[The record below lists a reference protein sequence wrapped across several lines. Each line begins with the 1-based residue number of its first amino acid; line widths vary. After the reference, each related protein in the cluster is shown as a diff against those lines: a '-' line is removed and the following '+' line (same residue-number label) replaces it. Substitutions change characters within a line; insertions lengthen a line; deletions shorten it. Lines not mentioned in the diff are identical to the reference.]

1 MRKSASAVAVLALIA
16 CGSAHA
22 AGFVGNKAEVQAAV
36 TIAAQNTTSANWSQD
51 PGFTGPAVAAGQKVG
66 TLSITA
72 TGPHNSVSIAGKGA
86 SVSGGVAIVPF
97 VNGQGQPVF
106 RGRIQGANINDQ
118 ANTGIDGLAGWRV
131 ASSQETLNVPVT
143 TFGKSTLPAGTFT
156 ATFYVQQ
163 YQN

>member
-22 AGFVGNKAEVQAAV
+22 GFVGNKAEVQAPV
-36 TIAAQNTTSANWSQD
+36 TIAAQNTTSATWSQD
-51 PGFTGPAVAAGQKVG
+51 SGFTGPAVSAGQKIG

-72 TGPHNSVSIAGKGA
+72 TGPHDSVSIAGKG
-86 SVSGGVAIVPF
+86 STVTRGVANLPF
-97 VNGQGQPVF
+97 LDAQGTAVF
-106 RGRIQGANINDQ
+106 RGRIQGPGINDQ
-118 ANTGIDGLAGWRV
+118 SNTGIDGLAGWRV
-131 ASSQETLNVPVT
+131 ASTAESLSVPVT
-143 TFGKSTLPAGTFT
+143 TFGAATLPAGTFT

>member
-51 PGFTGPAVAAGQKVG
+51 PGFTGPDVAAGQKVG

-72 TGPHNSVSIAGKGA
+72 TGPHNSVSIAGKGLRYL
-86 SVSGGVAIVPF
+86 VV
-97 VNGQGQPVF
+97 
-106 RGRIQGANINDQ
+106 
-118 ANTGIDGLAGWRV
+118 
-131 ASSQETLNVPVT
+131 
-143 TFGKSTLPAGTFT
+143 
-156 ATFYVQQ
+156 
-163 YQN
+163 